1 MHNGR
6 TTALLFG
13 EVGRCAAGTLA
24 GRPPL
29 VVYDRPVPGTPTVVW
44 LFPVVLTVCF
54 RPFGPKVTLALFLF
68 KFTRTP
74 ACYCQ
79 LALPIFGISDRKGG
93 GAYLKI
99 YRPEGRCNI
108 SGERVRA
115 ARERAGIS
123 QERLAY
129 KIQIAGLDITQ
140 KAISRIE
147 TGDRI
152 VADYELEYLADALGV
167 TIYYLLGKE

>member
-1 MHNGR
+1 M
-6 TTALLFG
+6 
-13 EVGRCAAGTLA
+13 
-24 GRPPL
+24 
-29 VVYDRPVPGTPTVVW
+29 
-44 LFPVVLTVCF
+44 
-54 RPFGPKVTLALFLF
+54 
-68 KFTRTP
+68 
-74 ACYCQ
+74 
-79 LALPIFGISDRKGG
+79 
-93 GAYLKI
+93 KI

-129 KIQIAGLDITQ
+129 KIQITGLDITQ

-152 VADYELEYLADALGV
+152 VADYELEYPADALGV
-167 TIYYLLGKE
+167 TIYYLLGKEIKTTSKLVVCSDPRGVSTC